1 MNNMSLIEIKN
12 LYYKYD
18 KDTKSPYALKDINLC
33 IDRGDFIAI
42 IGNTGSGKSTLIKH
56 INALIKPTEGEVLFD
71 GVNIYSKDY
80 NLKELRK
87 KIGMVFQYPDYQLF
101 AETVLEDVAF
111 AATNY
116 GYDKNKSE
124 EMATNILRFME
135 IEDLKDRSPFML
147 SGGEKRK
154 VAFSGSVVLDPE
166 VIILDEPEAG
176 LDPSSR
182 VKFFNH
188 LKTLNEKGKTIIFVT
203 HNLDDVV
210 EYADK
215 VVVLHEG
222 ELIKVTDVR
231 SAFYD
236 EELIEKANINTPDII
251 NVINE
256 YKEIYDDFDITKI
269 RFNEFIEELKKYKSI
284 K

>member
-1 MNNMSLIEIKN
+1 MIKIKN
-12 LYYKYD
+12 LTYKYENNE
-18 KDTKSPYALKDINLC
+18 KFPYAIKDINLD
-33 IDRGDFIAI
+33 IDKGDFIAI

-56 INALIKPTEGEVLFD
+56 INALLKPTSGELLYD
-71 GVNIYSKDY
+71 GINIYDKNY

-101 AETVLEDVAF
+101 AETVLEDVSF

-116 GYDKNKSE
+116 GYSKE
-124 EMATNILRFME
+124 EAEELAMNIMKDLG
-135 IEDLKDRSPFML
+135 IEYLKDRSPFLL

-154 VAFSGSVVLDPE
+154 VAFAGSIVLSPD

-182 VKFFNH
+182 VFLFDLLKDFN
-188 LKTLNEKGKTIIFVT
+188 KKGKTIIFIT

-215 VVVLHEG
+215 VAIMSHG
-222 ELIKVTDVR
+222 RLIKVADVR
-231 SAFYD
+231 DIFYD
-236 EELIEKANINTPDII
+236 EKVLNESNIPIPDII
-251 NVINE
+251 
-256 YKEIYDDFDITKI
+256 KEIKKYKMKYKDFDISKV
-269 RFNEFIEELKKYKSI
+269 RFDEFINEIKKYD
-284 K
+284 

>member
-1 MNNMSLIEIKN
+1 MSLIEIKN
-12 LYYKYD
+12 LSYKYENNE
-18 KDTKSPYALKDINLC
+18 KFPHAIKNINLN
-33 IDRGDFIAI
+33 IDKGDFIAI

-56 INALIKPTEGEVLFD
+56 INALIKPTSGELLYD
-71 GVNIYSKDY
+71 GKNIYDNNY

-101 AETVLEDVAF
+101 AETVLEDVRF

-116 GYDKNKSE
+116 GYDIDDADK
-124 EMATNILRFME
+124 MALNIMRTLG
-135 IEDLKDRSPFML
+135 IEHLKDRSPFLL

-154 VAFSGSVVLDPE
+154 VAFAGSIVLNPD

-182 VKFFNH
+182 VFLFELLKDFNS
-188 LKTLNEKGKTIIFVT
+188 NGKTIIFIT

-215 VVVLHEG
+215 VAIMHYGRL
-222 ELIKVTDVR
+222 LKVDNVRDV
-231 SAFYD
+231 FYD
-236 EELIEKANINTPDII
+236 EDLLKEANIPTPDII
-251 NVINE
+251 NEIKK
-256 YKEIYDDFDITKI
+256 YKSRYKYFDIKKVK
-269 RFNEFIEELKKYKSI
+269 FNEFINEIKKYD
-284 K
+284 

>member
-1 MNNMSLIEIKN
+1 MSLIEN

-236 EELIEKANINTPDII
+236 EELIKKANISTPDII

-269 RFNEFIEELKKYKSI
+269 RFDEFIEELKKYKSI

>member
-1 MNNMSLIEIKN
+1 MSLIEIKN

-188 LKTLNEKGKTIIFVT
+188 LKRLNEKGKTIIFVT
-203 HNLDDVV
+203 HNLDDVL

-236 EELIEKANINTPDII
+236 EELIKKANISTPDII

-269 RFNEFIEELKKYKSI
+269 RFDEFIEELKKYKSI

>member
-1 MNNMSLIEIKN
+1 MSLIEIKN

-215 VVVLHEG
+215 VVVLNEG

>member
-1 MNNMSLIEIKN
+1 MSLIEIKN

-18 KDTKSPYALKDINLC
+18 KDVKSPYALKDINLC

-124 EMATNILRFME
+124 EMAIDILKFME

-236 EELIEKANINTPDII
+236 EELIKKANISTPDII

-256 YKEIYDDFDITKI
+256 YKEVYDGFDITKI

>member
-1 MNNMSLIEIKN
+1 MSLIEIKN

-236 EELIEKANINTPDII
+236 EELIKKANISTPDII

-256 YKEIYDDFDITKI
+256 YKEVYDGFDITKI

>member
-1 MNNMSLIEIKN
+1 MSLIEIKN

-124 EMATNILRFME
+124 EMAIDTLKFME

-236 EELIEKANINTPDII
+236 EELIKKANISTPDII

-256 YKEIYDDFDITKI
+256 YKEVYDGFDITKI

>member
-1 MNNMSLIEIKN
+1 MQLIKIKN
-12 LYYKYD
+12 LTYKYENNE
-18 KDTKSPYALKDINLC
+18 KFPYAIKDINLD
-33 IDRGDFIAI
+33 IDKGDFIAI

-56 INALIKPTEGEVLFD
+56 INALLKPTSGELLYD
-71 GVNIYSKDY
+71 GINIYDKNY

-101 AETVLEDVAF
+101 AETVLEDVSF

-116 GYDKNKSE
+116 GYSKE
-124 EMATNILRFME
+124 EAEELAMNIMKDLG
-135 IEDLKDRSPFML
+135 IEYLKDRSPFLL

-154 VAFSGSVVLDPE
+154 VAFAGSIVLSPD

-182 VKFFNH
+182 VFLFDLLKDFN
-188 LKTLNEKGKTIIFVT
+188 KKGKTIIFIT

-215 VVVLHEG
+215 VAIMSRG
-222 ELIKVTDVR
+222 RLIKVADVR
-231 SAFYD
+231 DIFYD
-236 EELIEKANINTPDII
+236 EKVLTESNIPIPDII
-251 NVINE
+251 
-256 YKEIYDDFDITKI
+256 KEIKKYKMKYKDFDISKV
-269 RFNEFIEELKKYKSI
+269 RFDEFINEIKKYD
-284 K
+284 

>member
-1 MNNMSLIEIKN
+1 MQLIKIKN
-12 LYYKYD
+12 LTYKYENNE
-18 KDTKSPYALKDINLC
+18 KFPYAIKDINLD
-33 IDRGDFIAI
+33 IDKGDFIAI

-56 INALIKPTEGEVLFD
+56 INALLKPTSGELLYD
-71 GVNIYSKDY
+71 GINIYDKNY

-101 AETVLEDVAF
+101 AETVLEDVSF

-116 GYDKNKSE
+116 GYSKE
-124 EMATNILRFME
+124 EAEELAMNIMKDLG
-135 IEDLKDRSPFML
+135 IEYLKDRSPFLL

-154 VAFSGSVVLDPE
+154 VAFAGSIVLSPD

-182 VKFFNH
+182 VFLFDLLKDFN
-188 LKTLNEKGKTIIFVT
+188 KKGKTIIFIT

-215 VVVLHEG
+215 VAIMSHG
-222 ELIKVTDVR
+222 RLIKVADVR
-231 SAFYD
+231 DIFYD
-236 EELIEKANINTPDII
+236 EKVLNESNIPIPDII
-251 NVINE
+251 
-256 YKEIYDDFDITKI
+256 KEIKKYKMKYKDFDISKV
-269 RFNEFIEELKKYKSI
+269 RFDEFINEIKKYD
-284 K
+284 

>member
-1 MNNMSLIEIKN
+1 MSLIEIKN

-236 EELIEKANINTPDII
+236 EELIKKANINTPDII

-269 RFNEFIEELKKYKSI
+269 RFDEFIEELKKYKSI